1 MPKTFDIISVG
12 SALRDV
18 TYYTNAFS
26 VIKNPVKDPTRQK
39 LLAIEYGAKV
49 RSDNVH
55 FDFGG
60 GASNTAVASA
70 RLGMKTGIITS
81 VGNDLDGRVI
91 ATHLRDQGVDVSL
104 LHTHPKKRTGLSFVA
119 VDERT
124 GEHTAFVYY
133 GATED
138 VRVTPAML
146 RNVRT
151 QCFYVSSLNGPQ
163 WKSTM
168 RTLFATGTRVAWN
181 PGAAQLSE
189 GFKALHPF
197 FALTDL
203 LILNRDEAMEC
214 ILSEG
219 EIKPKTI
226 PQMLTHIQSW
236 GPKIVVITN
245 SRKGA
250 HAYCNG
256 KLYFVPA
263 PKDTPVDTTG
273 AGDSYG
279 SSLVVGLLRYNGD
292 IKRSMQL
299 ATVNATA
306 NVKVVGAQ
314 RGLMRWSELPK
325 RLRAGVR

>member
-1 MPKTFDIISVG
+1 MAKTFDIVTVG

-26 VIKNPVKDPTRQK
+26 VIKNPAKDPTRQK
-39 LLAIEYGAKV
+39 LLAVEFGAKI

-60 GASNTAVASA
+60 GASNTAVACA
-70 RLGMKTGIITS
+70 RLGMKTAVITT
-81 VGNDLDGRVI
+81 VGDDLDGRAI
-91 ATHLRDQGVDVSL
+91 LSHLRDEGVDTSL
-104 LHTHPKKRTGLSFVA
+104 VRVHPKKRTGLSFVA

-133 GATED
+133 GATEE
-138 VRVTPAML
+138 VRVSPAVL
-146 RNVRT
+146 QKFRT
-151 QCFYVSSLNGPQ
+151 EAFYVSSLNNSS
-163 WKSTM
+163 WKQTM
-168 RTLFATGTRVAWN
+168 RALFATGARVAWN
-181 PGAAQLSE
+181 PGGAQLSA
-189 GFKALHPF
+189 GFHALHPF
-197 FALTDL
+197 FAMTDL

-219 EIKPKTI
+219 KIRPKTI

-236 GPKIVVITN
+236 GPKIVVITD
-245 SRKGA
+245 SRKGS
-250 HAYCNG
+250 HAYFNR
-256 KLYFVPA
+256 KLYFVPS

-279 SSLVVGLLRYNGD
+279 SSLVVGLIRYNNV
-292 IKRSMQL
+292 KRAMQL

-306 NVKVVGAQ
+306 NVHVVGAQ
-314 RGLMRWSELPK
+314 EGLLKWNQLPR
-325 RLRAGVR
+325 RLRVGAK